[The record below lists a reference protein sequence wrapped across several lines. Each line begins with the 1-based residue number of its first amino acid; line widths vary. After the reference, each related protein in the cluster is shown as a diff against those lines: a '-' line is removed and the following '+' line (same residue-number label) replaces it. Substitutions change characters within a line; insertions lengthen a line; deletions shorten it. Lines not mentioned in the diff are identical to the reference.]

1 MPKRIDPDE
10 RRRTIADAAI
20 ESIAADGLEGAK
32 LARIARRA
40 GVTTG
45 ALTHYFDDKDEVL
58 LAALEE
64 VRRRLMEALDD
75 IDARPPL
82 DQLADALPSTPQ
94 SAKEWRVW
102 LAFWGRAAFVP
113 ALARVHQA
121 YYAEIEAALAER
133 LDGDSEAAAAIIAAI
148 DGIGARVSLEPQ
160 LWPPDRQRALLT
172 RLIAPFLH
180 PAPLQGESPHAP
192 VDPSAA

>member
-10 RRRTIADAAI
+10 RRRAIADAAI
-20 ESIAADGLEGAK
+20 QSIAEDGLEGAK

-64 VRRRLMEALDD
+64 VKRRLMDAIASLDP
-75 IDARPPL
+75 RPAI
-82 DQLADALPSTPQ
+82 DQLAAALPTSDQ
-94 SAKEWRVW
+94 SAAEWRVW

-113 ALARVHQA
+113 ALARVHRA
-121 YYAEIEAALAER
+121 YYAEMEEALAAR
-133 LDGDSEAAAAIIAAI
+133 LGSTRENAAAIIAAI
-148 DGIGARVSLEPQ
+148 DGIGARVSLEPD
-160 LWPPDRQRALLT
+160 LWSPARQRDMLI
-172 RLIAPFLH
+172 RLIGPMLTEGEQEHAESAS
-180 PAPLQGESPHAP
+180 PAR
-192 VDPSAA
+192 